1 VVEIIEAP
9 VEGFGMIPNWL
20 VRESTISAY
29 GLLVYVA
36 LTGRTNRSGECWPS
50 YATLAKEARCSPA
63 SARRAVKELRDAGL
77 VTVTQRKRESD
88 GAQTSNIY
96 RVNLGAPLSHR
107 QSPLSHSKG
116 APVSLTPKEDTGE
129 QDTGEEEIK
138 VTLTSDRSVKSTLS
152 SGRPRSHRD
161 DVFASPAQIAFM
173 RDCYILLHQEL
184 PDRSEEADWAQM
196 SSSDIHGDIRLL
208 WGEIEQGSD
217 HLLEDALLMHP
228 DALSDRA
235 LRFIA
240 ERTGQ
245 TYERKAA

>member
-63 SARRAVKELRDAGL
+63 SARRAVRELREAGL
-77 VTVTQRKRESD
+77 VTVLQRKRESD

-96 RVNLGAPLSHR
+96 RVNLGA
-107 QSPLSHSKG
+107 PLSHSKG

-138 VTLTSDRSVKSTLS
+138 VTLSSDRSVKSTLS
-152 SGRPRSHRD
+152 RGRPRSHRD
-161 DVFASPAQIAFM
+161 DVFASSAQIAFM

-184 PDRSEEADWAQM
+184 PDRSEETEWAQM
-196 SSSDIHGDIRLL
+196 SSADIHGDIRLL
-208 WGEIEQGSD
+208 WGEIEQGSN
-217 HLLEDALLMHP
+217 HLLEDALLIHP

-235 LRFIA
+235 LNFIA
-240 ERTGQ
+240 ERTGS
-245 TYERKAA
+245 TYDRKAA